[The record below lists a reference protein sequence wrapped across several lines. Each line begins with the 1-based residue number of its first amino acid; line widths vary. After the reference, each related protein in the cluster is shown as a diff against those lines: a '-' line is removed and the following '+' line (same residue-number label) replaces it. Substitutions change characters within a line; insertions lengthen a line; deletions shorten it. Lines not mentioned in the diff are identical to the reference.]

1 VLGISANRLFSQK
14 AFADS
19 LQLPHPLLSDYPD
32 LKVIQS
38 YDVLQHYLA
47 EPSRLTAR
55 RAFFLIDQEG
65 IVREKWLPEVQ
76 AALFSSDPILE
87 KVREIMG
94 KP

>member
-1 VLGISANRLFSQK
+1 
-14 AFADS
+14 
-19 LQLPHPLLSDYPD
+19 
-32 LKVIQS
+32 
-38 YDVLQHYLA
+38 
-47 EPSRLTAR
+47 LTAR
-55 RAFFLIDQEG
+55 RVFFLIDQEG